1 MQRLRHLLGFWAF
14 VGFVAAYVGILSGA
28 MFYYQFGVGEL
39 PCPLCIL
46 QRMGM
51 MLSSLG
57 AVYVLVHSLRGQ
69 LSSKHFT
76 TGVGLAILG
85 AVLGGMMSFRQI
97 ELHLAPGDPGYG
109 EAVLGLHLYSWAII
123 TFIVVIMFSG
133 AMLVFGN
140 EFQPVAP
147 RAKWARTLAWVVIWA
162 FIVTIALNMV
172 VVFAEE
178 GFNWYLPD
186 DPTRYQLFG

>member
-1 MQRLRHLLGFWAF
+1 MERLRGLLGFWAF
-14 VGFVAAYVGILSGA
+14 VGFIAAYLGILSMA
-28 MFYYQFGVGEL
+28 MFVYQFAGAEL

-57 AVYVLVHSLRGQ
+57 ALYVLVNTLRGK
-69 LSSKHFT
+69 LSHSNFM
-76 TGVGLAILG
+76 TGVGMAILG
-85 AVLGGMMSFRQI
+85 AMLGGMISFRQI

-109 EAVLGLHLYSWAII
+109 EAVLGLHLYTWALI
-123 TFIVVIMFSG
+123 TFGVVVIFSG
-133 AMLVFGN
+133 LILLFGR

-147 RAKWARTLAWVVIWA
+147 RARWARTLAWVVIWF
-162 FIVTIALNMV
+162 FIATIALNML

-186 DPTRYQLFG
+186 DPTRYLLFG

>member
-1 MQRLRHLLGFWAF
+1 MDALRHKLGFWAF
-14 VGFVAAYVGILSGA
+14 VAFVFAYFGILSGA
-28 MFYYQFGVGEL
+28 MFGFQFAGNEL

-57 AVYVLVHSLRGQ
+57 AIYVLVHALRGTINA
-69 LSSKHFT
+69 KHFS
-76 TGVGLAILG
+76 TGVGMAILG
-85 AVLGGMMSFRQI
+85 AMLGGMISFRQI
-97 ELHLAPGDPGYG
+97 ELHLAPGDSGYG
-109 EAVLGLHLYSWAII
+109 EAVMGLHLYTWALI
-123 TFIVVIMFSG
+123 TFGVVVIFSG
-133 AMLVFGN
+133 AILLFGH

-162 FIVTIALNMV
+162 FIATIAINMV

-186 DPTRYQLFG
+186 DPVRYLLFG

>member
-1 MQRLRHLLGFWAF
+1 
-14 VGFVAAYVGILSGA
+14 
-28 MFYYQFGVGEL
+28 
-39 PCPLCIL
+39 
-46 QRMGM
+46 MGM

-57 AVYVLVHSLRGQ
+57 AVYVLVHALRGQ
-69 LSSKHFT
+69 MSSKHFT

-109 EAVLGLHLYSWAII
+109 EAVLGLHLYTWAII
-123 TFIVVIMFSG
+123 TFIVVIAFSG
-133 AMLVFGN
+133 VIMLFGH

-147 RAKWARTLAWVVIWA
+147 RAKWARTLAWIVIWA
-162 FIVTIALNMV
+162 FIITIALNMI

>member
-1 MQRLRHLLGFWAF
+1 MERLRGLLGFWAF
-14 VGFVAAYVGILSGA
+14 VGFIAAYLGILSMA
-28 MFYYQFGVGEL
+28 MFVYQFAGAEL

-57 AVYVLVHSLRGQ
+57 ALYVLVHTLRGK
-69 LSSKHFT
+69 LSHSNFM
-76 TGVGLAILG
+76 TGVGMAILG
-85 AVLGGMMSFRQI
+85 AMLGGMISFRQI

-109 EAVLGLHLYSWAII
+109 EAVLGLHLYTWALI
-123 TFIVVIMFSG
+123 TFGVVVIFSG
-133 AMLVFGN
+133 LILLFGR

-147 RAKWARTLAWVVIWA
+147 RARWARTLAWVVIWL
-162 FIVTIALNMV
+162 FIATIALNML

-186 DPTRYQLFG
+186 DPTRYLLFE

>member
-1 MQRLRHLLGFWAF
+1 MQRLLHQLGFWAF
-14 VGFVAAYVGILSGA
+14 VAFVAAYVGILSTA
-28 MFYYQFGVGEL
+28 MFVFQFGAGEL

-57 AVYVLVHSLRGQ
+57 ALYVIVNSLRGQ
-69 LSSKHFT
+69 LSSKNFT

-85 AVLGGMMSFRQI
+85 AMLGGMMSFRQI
-97 ELHLAPGDPGYG
+97 ELHLAPNDPGYG
-109 EAVLGLHLYSWAII
+109 EAVFGLHLYTWALI
-123 TFIVVIMFSG
+123 TFGVVVLFCG
-133 AMLVFGN
+133 AVLVFAH

-147 RAKWARTLAWVVIWA
+147 RAKWARNLAWIVIWA
-162 FIVTIALNMV
+162 FIATIAINMV

-186 DPTRYQLFG
+186 DPSSYVLFG

>member
-1 MQRLRHLLGFWAF
+1 MNTLRHQLGFWAF
-14 VGFVAAYVGILSGA
+14 VAFVLAYVGILSGA
-28 MFYYQFGVGEL
+28 MFWFQFGVGEL

-57 AVYVLVHSLRGQ
+57 AIYVLVGALRGK
-69 LSSKHFT
+69 LSTTTFS
-76 TGVGLAILG
+76 TGVGMAILG
-85 AVLGGMMSFRQI
+85 AMLGGMMSFRQI

-109 EAVLGLHLYSWAII
+109 EAVFGLHLYTWALI
-123 TFIVVIMFSG
+123 TFGVVVIFSG
-133 AMLVFGN
+133 LILLWGK
-140 EFQPVAP
+140 EFMPEAP
-147 RAKWARTLAWVVIWA
+147 RAKWLRNIAWVVIWLMLA
-162 FIVTIALNMV
+162 TIAINML

-186 DPTRYQLFG
+186 DPTRYLLFG